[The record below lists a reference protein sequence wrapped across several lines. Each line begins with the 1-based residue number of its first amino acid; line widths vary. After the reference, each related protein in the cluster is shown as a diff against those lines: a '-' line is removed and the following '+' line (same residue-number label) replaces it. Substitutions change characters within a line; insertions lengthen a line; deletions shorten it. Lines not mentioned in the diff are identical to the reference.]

1 MVFSLL
7 RSGASFTEII
17 IRLLV
22 TVPVVLLSLSVHE
35 WAHGWVSYKCG
46 DPTAKNLGRLTINPL
61 KHLDLFGALAMLL
74 FGFGWAK
81 PVPVNSRYYKHPKW
95 QMALVASAGPISNL
109 LIAFIATI
117 ISHLL
122 LLIPSYASS
131 VMTIALTGEVES
143 FGAALMYIVFRM
155 VAQLEM
161 LNIYLAVFNLLPIP
175 PLDGSRILFI
185 FLPTKAYFSVMRYER
200 YIQIALFV
208 LLFAGALD
216 VPLGWLA
223 NIIYTGMNNLV
234 SLVV

>member
-22 TVPVVLLSLSVHE
+22 TIPVVLLSLSVHE

-81 PVPVNSRYYKHPKW
+81 PVLVNSRYYKHPKW

-223 NIIYTGMNNLV
+223 NVIYTGMNNLV

>member
-200 YIQIALFV
+200 YIQLALFV

-223 NIIYTGMNNLV
+223 NVIYTGMNNLV

>member
-1 MVFSLL
+1 MIYSLL

-35 WAHGWVSYKCG
+35 CAHGWVSYKCG
-46 DPTAKNLGRLTINPL
+46 DPTAKNLGRLTLNPL
-61 KHLDLFGALAMLL
+61 KHLDLFGALSMLL

-95 QMALVASAGPISNL
+95 QMALVASAGPLSNL
-109 LIAFIATI
+109 MIAFVATI

-131 VMTIALTGEVES
+131 VATIILTGEVES

-208 LLFAGALD
+208 MLFAGVLD

-223 NIIYTGMNNLV
+223 DVIYTGMNKLV